1 MISPYTELLMGL
13 RCAVKLHERSLD
25 AIQRQYGLTRMETD
39 ILAFLVNNP
48 GKDTAADMVALRG
61 FQRGNVSQGVEALIQ
76 KGLLNRRQDTRD
88 RRKIHL
94 FLTPEAEP
102 VREAAVNAR
111 ECFNRQLFQGLSVQ
125 ERETYIRLTSQ
136 ILKNAKQGLE
146 EENESWNKTKIS

>member
-25 AIQRQYGLTRMETD
+25 AIRRQYGLTRMETD

-61 FQRGNVSQGVEALIQ
+61 FKRGNVSQGVEALIQ
-76 KGLLNRRQDTRD
+76 S
-88 RRKIHL
+88 
-94 FLTPEAEP
+94 
-102 VREAAVNAR
+102 
-111 ECFNRQLFQGLSVQ
+111 LSVQ
-125 ERETYIRLTSQ
+125 ERETYIRLTGQ